1 MKIFQNISLSIFSK
15 ILVLLLSFFVFS
27 FLGKNL
33 DKSDFGEFSF
43 LLSISTPLI
52 AFMSFGMHLSSS
64 KMINKLDS
72 STLKVFSILT
82 FILTSFFGLIFFGMS
97 TFIFSFI
104 SLGSF
109 VFIYFFSFFSSIL
122 RIASDYFRASDRFS
136 FFLIFNSYG
145 TGSGVIFWLFF
156 SFSIFYIIFFDMLS
170 LNKICYS
177 LLFSTIAPLMFLLS
191 KHRSIMISFKKNEKI
206 NFDKYY
212 DFTRV
217 CFFLMLINML
227 FFLDETIFYWITKSQ
242 LGSDSVAD
250 ITVIFKICSIVLIPL
265 NVIEVIT
272 PNYIAK
278 LYSENKKKLIYFVR
292 KISTYKLISGSLLII
307 PVMIFSENII
317 LIIFGNKFVE
327 LTQLVRLISFSYFTR
342 VFFGTSAQILLLSD
356 NAKVLLILRS
366 FSLIFTFFIFLS
378 VELNFNQVL
387 FLSIFYRSLIDI
399 LSFGYVFI
407 NLKINSLPYLKIK
420 DIKTIFMEDIF
431 KK

>member
-1 MKIFQNISLSIFSK
+1 
-15 ILVLLLSFFVFS
+15 
-27 FLGKNL
+27 
-33 DKSDFGEFSF
+33 
-43 LLSISTPLI
+43 
-52 AFMSFGMHLSSS
+52 
-64 KMINKLDS
+64 
-72 STLKVFSILT
+72 
-82 FILTSFFGLIFFGMS
+82 
-97 TFIFSFI
+97 
-104 SLGSF
+104 
-109 VFIYFFSFFSSIL
+109 
-122 RIASDYFRASDRFS
+122 
-136 FFLIFNSYG
+136 
-145 TGSGVIFWLFF
+145 
-156 SFSIFYIIFFDMLS
+156 
-170 LNKICYS
+170 
-177 LLFSTIAPLMFLLS
+177 
-191 KHRSIMISFKKNEKI
+191 MISFKKNEKI